1 MKVQETLSMWS
12 MVEHAQKVT
21 MAIAM
26 AITTALLASQ
36 FAPSIGMTA
45 ENDVAQ
51 AKEKLANDVMVW
63 IKVLHPAMKESG
75 FDHLGGASA
84 AVHQ

>member
-1 MKVQETLSMWS
+1 ME
-12 MVEHAQKVT
+12 T

-26 AITTALLASQ
+26 PMTAALLATQ
-36 FAPSIGMTA
+36 FAPNMGMTA
-45 ENDVAQ
+45 ANDVAH
-51 AKEKLANDVMVW
+51 AKEKLANDVMIW

-75 FDHLGGASA
+75 FDHFGGASA